1 MTNDPIA
8 QGLQYLASEF
18 SLTRQEWR
26 NHNGGGDD
34 LLDALVT
41 HRYAQEQNGRF
52 GITREGRARLADV
65 EGVQ

>member
-26 NHNGGGDD
+26 NYNGGGDD

-41 HRYAQEQNGRF
+41 HRYAQEQGERF
-52 GITREGRARLADV
+52 GITQMGRARLEA
-65 EGVQ
+65 E